1 MRGWPVV
8 LTVGVPVTGLDEGQL
23 SRRLS
28 EESGE
33 HVVVTATVP
42 PLSSYINDSITRE
55 DAESLSLI
63 LQQTPSSSYFAE
75 ILLANDVVEGKFLVR
90 LPTSLAP
97 KFQVVRQQDGSVT
110 FKRRSTSTKE
120 DLDVS
125 FRKHSISISRRSSLD
140 QGKSLYGDASFMQA
154 GMKLPSPQGERAT
167 MPVSATHTPQQ
178 RARRHTL
185 RPRRAHMSVV
195 CTAFIAASTV
205 PVCLWPHR
213 QVLSQH
219 ASLGGRRTSVG

>member
-1 MRGWPVV
+1 
-8 LTVGVPVTGLDEGQL
+8 VGVPVSGLNQDLL

-33 HVVVTATVP
+33 HVVVTSTVP

-63 LQQTPSSSYFAE
+63 HQDSSSSSHPTE
-75 ILLANDVVEGKFLVR
+75 ILLANEVAEGKFLVR

-97 KFQVVRQQDGSVT
+97 KFQVIRQQDGSVS

-125 FRKHSISISRRSSLD
+125 FRKHSISISRRGSLD
-140 QGKSLYGDASFMQA
+140 QSKSLYGDASFMQA
-154 GMKLPSPQGERAT
+154 GLKLPSPQGERAT
-167 MPVSATHTPQQ
+167 MCVSATHTTQQ
-178 RARRHTL
+178 TAQHRTL
-185 RPRRAHMSVV
+185 RPRRALLSVD
-195 CTAFIAASTV
+195 CMAFIIAASTM
-205 PVCLWPHR
+205 PVCQWLR
-213 QVLSQH
+213 CDVL
-219 ASLGGRRTSVG
+219 